1 MSKTCPSCN
10 REVENEIVFCNFC
23 GAFAGNEPV
32 KADDA
37 KVVTPKN
44 IIIAVSV
51 LIVLSAIMLFV
62 FVFDIFGLNKQG
74 TSELIGTGKP
84 LFSMGLTPVSV
95 QGKWGYADKEGNM
108 VIVPSFE
115 NAFPFADEVNGLA
128 LVATILKDELLVPE
142 DGSDIIRYGFIDE
155 KGEYKISP
163 SFLDAESFLRS
174 GYAKVKG
181 NNYVNTS
188 GKTVFDD
195 NKYTF
200 ISDFTD
206 SGYSYAVFDTK
217 SDGFE
222 EGETIPINTS
232 KAYHYLNEYYIIG
245 RDLKEKFS
253 FSDLNNEGIADVYDD
268 YFVYFRYKEGHDE
281 ELISPREFALASYE
295 DGKPVTEF
303 YDRIYKSNDFYIF
316 CTFDEESCLY
326 KAKIYN
332 KELNRFNG
340 DYYIDSSFKTYDSGF
355 VLYKKS
361 GTRFVKV
368 LLNDSFKEVCEENA
382 EIKIISGF
390 DKSGIACVKEKDNYA
405 GYNADGKVFTC
416 QYPFGKMNCGLAPF
430 LADDGRIGYI
440 NINGE
445 IVLGAEY
452 IAVSEFSAD
461 GYATVFKNG
470 YYKIIDTTGKII
482 IDGLDYP
489 INLIYGNNLDLK
501 WYGNQSFDDNIK
513 LMFDDGVFS
522 VSAEGS
528 AKAVGKKNI
537 FGYEYNQRLYSKDG
551 KLLSGEDALV
561 SRYDSEKTGGALVA
575 QIVGEGQN
583 SYYEYK
589 LMDKYGSVRVTD
601 RYYTPCVPDENG
613 IICLKEYVGSSADA
627 TVYSLVRNKG
637 YTHANAMFYTEA
649 DDGYYLGIGLGHV
662 ANVYSKD
669 MRQIA
674 VFPCNTNAEIENG
687 KVLFYRDVNYS
698 FDWIPVDVIAP
709 ARSYYI
715 YDYYNGRRVLRLDD
729 SKSGMSDLTVA
740 FTDNGFIFCDY
751 VAGVST
757 DRILS
762 PDGRQI
768 AEGCDVVSG
777 TYPDILLLKNQSD
790 EKYYFIDRF
799 GNKSEKYEFATDFST
814 DGYATVR
821 KADGKY
827 YCIDSYYNEIFS
839 SDNQFMGFNN
849 GLAPFYDEKS
859 GFIGYMNLNGKTV
872 IEPKFHAVSDFSY
885 DGYAVAKDEYGAAY
899 IINKK
904 GETVIATD
912 GFQGI
917 EYARHINDNELNTYS
932 RYSYENGYKYYQ
944 ALDPETEKDKLFS
957 YGLALIG
964 GHDRYSGKM
973 YLADVYGNIVYGP
986 FYNMSGVET
995 LPDGTPFFYNGQS
1008 YVGIDG
1014 KPIDYLVGYNSV
1026 YVIDENRIYANGD
1039 ILDKNGK
1046 PIPITEKGF
1055 ICRGE
1060 DVYGY
1065 LEMNR
1070 YWDDEENYRVTERVY
1085 LDKNNE
1091 EIREQGIISG
1101 NDLVAFY
1108 SDQGEYMLKSISS
1121 GEILF
1126 GGDSAFRVC
1135 GGTKTSCIITE
1146 ENGVTDIYSY
1156 SKEKGLVKV
1165 IENVLSHVELN
1176 EDYYYRLDYGN
1187 MLSDEKTVYF
1197 ELTFDLNEQYHEYMN
1212 YGMLVCD
1219 LEKGTVNLVENFYPM
1234 QAEVVNGKPVW
1245 TGSYSGDDSSYYI
1258 DHQLTKHNDYPYA
1271 SLYEATDG
1279 YINGF
1284 KIKCEGRSDHLSY
1297 VREDGKTV
1305 GYFSDAQPFCS
1316 DGYATASPIGVR
1328 RGYTVIDKSCSI
1340 IY

>member
-10 REVENEIVFCNFC
+10 REIENEIVFCNFC

-32 KADDA
+32 KADDT

-51 LIVLSAIMLFV
+51 LIILSAIMLFV
-62 FVFDIFGLNKQG
+62 FVFDIFGLNKG
-74 TSELIGTGKP
+74 SKTEFIGKGRP

-95 QGKWGYADKEGNM
+95 QGKWGYADKNGDM
-108 VIVPSFE
+108 VIEPIYE

-128 LVATILKDELLVPE
+128 LVGSTVKAEELE
-142 DGSDIIRYGFIDE
+142 IISYGYIDE

-163 SFLDAESFLRS
+163 DFSDAESFSLS
-174 GYAKVKG
+174 GYAKI
-181 NNYVNTS
+181 NDSNYINTS
-188 GKTVFDD
+188 GKLVFD
-195 NKYTF
+195 KEYSF
-200 ISDFTD
+200 VSDFSN
-206 SGYSYAVFDTK
+206 SGYAYSVFDTK
-217 SDGFE
+217 YDGFE
-222 EGETIPINTS
+222 EGETIPISTS

-253 FSDLNNEGIADVYDD
+253 FSDINEEGIAEVYDD

-316 CTFDEESCLY
+316 CTYDEESCLY

-340 DYYIDSSFKTYDSGF
+340 DYYIDNSFKTYDSGF

-361 GTRFVKV
+361 GIRFVKV
-368 LLNDSFKEVCEENA
+368 LLNESFKEVCEENA

-390 DKSGIACVKEKDNYA
+390 DKSGIACVKEKDGYA
-405 GYNADGKVFTC
+405 GYNAEGNVFTC

-445 IVLGAEY
+445 TVLSAEY

-461 GYATVFKNG
+461 GYATVFKDA
-470 YYKIIDTTGKII
+470 YYKIIDNTGKVI
-482 IDGLDYP
+482 IDGLDYS
-489 INLIYGNNLDLK
+489 INLVYGNNLDLK
-501 WYGNQSFDDNIK
+501 WYGNKSFGDNIK

-522 VSAEGS
+522 VSTEGS
-528 AKAVGKKNI
+528 ATAIGNENI
-537 FGYEYNQRLYSKDG
+537 FGYEYNQRLYSIDG
-551 KLLSGEDALV
+551 KPLSNEEHLI
-561 SRYDSEKTGGALVA
+561 SRYDSEKTGGALIA
-575 QIVGEGQN
+575 QVVDEGLN
-583 SYYEYK
+583 SHYKYK
-589 LMDKYGSVRVTD
+589 LMDKYGTVRENG
-601 RYYTPCVPDENG
+601 RFYTPCTPDENG
-613 IICLKEYVGSSADA
+613 IICLKEYLSTNDGSAI
-627 TVYSLVRNKG
+627 YSLVKNKS
-637 YTHANAMFYTEA
+637 YTYVNTMFYTEA
-649 DDGYYLGIGLGHV
+649 DNGYYLSVGLGHV
-662 ANVYSKD
+662 ANVYDKELS
-669 MRQIA
+669 RTA
-674 VFPCNTNAEIENG
+674 VFPCNTNAEIEGG

-729 SKSGMSDLTVA
+729 SPSGMSELKVT

-751 VAGVST
+751 SVS
-757 DRILS
+757 DKRDMILS

-790 EKYYFIDRF
+790 GKYFFIDRF
-799 GNKSEKYEFATDFST
+799 GNKSEKYEFATDFGT
-814 DGYATVR
+814 DGYAVA
-821 KADGKY
+821 KKSDGKY

-849 GLAPFYDEKS
+849 GYAPFYDEETGYI
-859 GFIGYMNLNGKTV
+859 GFIDIAGKTV

-885 DGYAVAKDEYGAAY
+885 DGYAVAKDEYGATF
-899 IINKK
+899 IINEK

-917 EYARHINDNELNTYS
+917 EYARHINDNELGIYS
-932 RYSYENGYKYYQ
+932 RYSFENGYKYYL
-944 ALDPETEKDKLFS
+944 ALSRENEKDKLFR

-964 GHDRYSGKM
+964 GHDRYNGKM
-973 YLADVYGNIVYGP
+973 YLADVYGNKVFGP
-986 FYNMSGVET
+986 FYNMREVET

-1014 KPIDYLVGYNSV
+1014 KPIDYLVGYNTV
-1026 YVIDENRIYANGD
+1026 HIIDENRIYANGD

-1046 PIPITEKGF
+1046 PILLTEEGF
-1055 ICRGE
+1055 VCESR

-1070 YWDDEENYRVTERVY
+1070 YSKDENGNPVTERVY

-1091 EIREQGIISG
+1091 EIRTDGYLVVG
-1101 NDLVAFY
+1101 NDLISREVY
-1108 SDQGEYMLKSISS
+1108 TLYQGEPELKSIST
-1121 GEILF
+1121 GEVLF
-1126 GGDSAFRVC
+1126 DGDYNFRAI
-1135 GGTKTSCIITE
+1135 GGTNTSCIITE
-1146 ENGVTDIYSY
+1146 KDGITDIYTY

-1165 IENVLSHVELN
+1165 IEDVLSHIELN

-1197 ELTFDLNEQYHEYMN
+1197 ELTFDLAEKYQELMN

-1219 LEKGTVNLVENFYPM
+1219 LEKGTVNLVKSFSPK
-1234 QAEVVNGKPVW
+1234 QADIINGKPVW
-1245 TGSYSGDDSSYYI
+1245 SGYDSMDGCYVDY
-1258 DHQLTKHNDYPYA
+1258 LLAKHDGYA
-1271 SLYEATDG
+1271 YAPLYALSDE

-1284 KIKCEGRSDHLSY
+1284 KIKCEERSDHLSY

-1305 GYFSDAQPFCS
+1305 EYFSDAKPFCS
-1316 DGYATASPIGVR
+1316 DGYATASPITER
-1328 RGYTVIDKSCSI
+1328 RGHVIIDKGGNI